1 MAGSNRIMLL
11 LSIIGRGKSRA
22 LMEMLKKKG
31 ITLHL
36 QSVGAGTAPS
46 EMMDIL
52 GLASNDK
59 DILFS
64 LAPEKAVQNLAS
76 ELGKDVSIGGSLGGL
91 LMVLPLSAMN
101 RLAAEV
107 IGRSAADLPEKG
119 EENLVKSEY
128 KHSLIMITVN
138 HGYTEQVMQTAKKA
152 GATGGTVIRAR
163 LAEAG
168 ELEQITDIR
177 EEEEKEIVTILAPE
191 SVCGQIMDD
200 VNRGFGL
207 KTEANGVVI
216 SVPVEK
222 AFKI

>member
-1 MAGSNRIMLL
+1 MADSHRIMLL

-22 LMEMLKKKG
+22 LMDMLDKKG
-31 ITLHL
+31 ITFHL

-64 LAPEKAVQNLAS
+64 FAPRRAVLGLAA
-76 ELGKDVSIGGSLGGL
+76 ELNKDVSGGSNLGGL
-91 LMVLPLSAMN
+91 MMLLPLSAMN

-107 IGRSAADLPEKG
+107 IGRSADELPDKG
-119 EENLVKSEY
+119 EENMVKSEY
-128 KHSLIMITVN
+128 KHNLILISVN
-138 HGYTEQVMQTAKKA
+138 HGFTEQVMQTAKKA

-163 LAEAG
+163 QAEAG
-168 ELEQITDIR
+168 DLEKMTGIR
-177 EEEEKEIVTILAPE
+177 EQEEKEIVTILAPE
-191 SVCGQIMDD
+191 SVCGQIMSD
-200 VNRGFGL
+200 VNREFGL

-216 SVPVEK
+216 ALPVEK